1 MTIFWT
7 LNIVYIRTNTCV
19 CEEKYLSW
27 KKKKN
32 IRKVERDWT
41 NTSEGSEAIEKLF
54 GRRWNE
60 DQKVDRSGF
69 QWAKLPT
76 TLDACVYTASRFK
89 GAVFSAVLSPQKRIT
104 IPNAFE
110 EAFVISS
117 GTCSFIKISRSVFA
131 IPFLPMNSPLS
142 LEYVPFNRQ
151 LRTAVQCTRCRLSL
165 YFSALYC
172 PVSRVARFARLDE
185 SSSRS
190 VNKNFPRW
198 TNCWHFEER
207 AREICV

>member
-1 MTIFWT
+1 MVGGR
-7 LNIVYIRTNTCV
+7 LVP
-19 CEEKYLSW
+19 
-27 KKKKN
+27 
-32 IRKVERDWT
+32 
-41 NTSEGSEAIEKLF
+41 IEKLF
-54 GRRWNE
+54 GRRWNDE

-131 IPFLPMNSPLS
+131 IPFLPMNSLLS

-172 PVSRVARFARLDE
+172 PVSRAARFARLNE
-185 SSSRS
+185 
-190 VNKNFPRW
+190 FPQW
-198 TNCWHFEER
+198 DL
-207 AREICV
+207 